1 MSADFV
7 VHPDGTVDYPDTSG
21 YTMSAEEFAA
31 ADTRQA
37 WSQDEPQPYYE
48 PHHYEPTYHEPPH
61 DDWLRVLKLV
71 SGITAGAVVIA
82 AVIVLVTSLTK
93 PVTLTNPS
101 GYPTATATQTV
112 TASALPTT
120 ATQTVTTIPA
130 PTQTATAI
138 PAPIDPEQQLRQ
150 IANSD
155 HPFVSVRLA
164 DRWVPQLSSKR
175 PGVVDQGIVWDNAT
189 TLREHLQLR
198 ERYHARLL
206 WSGEW
211 STFSASNFWVT
222 VAGSTFPTSAGALA
236 WCTSQGFD
244 RDHCFAKIVS
254 TTHPVEGSTAY
265 NR

>member
-1 MSADFV
+1 MTDFV
-7 VHPDGTVDYPDTSG
+7 VHPDGTVDYPDTGG
-21 YTMSAEEFAA
+21 YTMSAEDFAA

-37 WSQDEPQPYYE
+37 WSQAEPPPEPQPYYE

-71 SGITAGAVVIA
+71 SGITAGALVIA

-93 PVTLTNPS
+93 PATPTNPS
-101 GYPTATATQTV
+101 GYPTATATATQTV

-120 ATQTVTTIPA
+120 ATQTVT
-130 PTQTATAI
+130 AI
-138 PAPIDPEQQLRQ
+138 PDPIDPEQQLRQ
-150 IANSD
+150 IANGD
-155 HPFVSVRLA
+155 RPFVSVRLA
-164 DRWVPQLSSKR
+164 DRWVPQLSAKR
-175 PGVVDQGIVWDNAT
+175 LGVVDQGIVWDNAT

-211 STFSASNFWVT
+211 STFSTSNFWVT
-222 VAGSTFPTSAGALA
+222 VAGITFPTSAGTLA

>member
-48 PHHYEPTYHEPPH
+48 PHHYEPTDHEPRH

-93 PVTLTNPS
+93 PATPTNPS
-101 GYPTATATQTV
+101 GYPTATATATQTV

-120 ATQTVTTIPA
+120 ATQTVT
-130 PTQTATAI
+130 AI
-138 PAPIDPEQQLRQ
+138 PDPIDPEQQLRQ

-211 STFSASNFWVT
+211 STFSTSNFWVT
-222 VAGSTFPTSAGALA
+222 VAGITFPTSAGTLA

>member
-71 SGITAGAVVIA
+71 SGITAGALVIA

-93 PVTLTNPS
+93 PATPTNPS
-101 GYPTATATQTV
+101 GYPTATATATQTV

-120 ATQTVTTIPA
+120 ATQTVT
-130 PTQTATAI
+130 AI
-138 PAPIDPEQQLRQ
+138 PDPIDPEQQLRQ
-150 IANSD
+150 IANGD
-155 HPFVSVRLA
+155 RPFVSVRLA
-164 DRWVPQLSSKR
+164 DRWVPQLSAKR
-175 PGVVDQGIVWDNAT
+175 LGVVDQGIVWDNAT

>member
-7 VHPDGTVDYPDTSG
+7 VHPDGTVDYPDTG
-21 YTMSAEEFAA
+21 CYTMSAEEFAA

-37 WSQDEPQPYYE
+37 WSAEPPPEPQPYYE

-61 DDWLRVLKLV
+61 HDWMRVLKLV
-71 SGITAGAVVIA
+71 SGITAGALVIA

-101 GYPTATATQTV
+101 GYATATATQTV

-120 ATQTVTTIPA
+120 ATQTVT
-130 PTQTATAI
+130 AI
-138 PAPIDPEQQLRQ
+138 PAPIHPEQQLRQ
-150 IANSD
+150 IANGD
-155 HPFVSVRLA
+155 RPFVSVRLA

-222 VAGSTFPTSAGALA
+222 LAGITFPTSAGALA

-254 TTHPVEGSTAY
+254 TTYPVEGSTAY
-265 NR
+265 NK

>member
-7 VHPDGTVDYPDTSG
+7 VHPDGTVDYPDTG
-21 YTMSAEEFAA
+21 CYTMSAEEFAA

-71 SGITAGAVVIA
+71 SGITAGALVIA

-93 PVTLTNPS
+93 PATPTNPS
-101 GYPTATATQTV
+101 GYPTATATATQTV

-120 ATQTVTTIPA
+120 ATQTVT
-130 PTQTATAI
+130 AI
-138 PAPIDPEQQLRQ
+138 PDPIDPEQQLRQ
-150 IANSD
+150 IANGD
-155 HPFVSVRLA
+155 RPFVSVRLA
-164 DRWVPQLSSKR
+164 DRWVPQLSAKR
-175 PGVVDQGIVWDNAT
+175 LGVVDQGIVWDNAT

-211 STFSASNFWVT
+211 STFSTSNFWVT
-222 VAGSTFPTSAGALA
+222 VAGITFPTSAGALA

>member
-1 MSADFV
+1 MV
-7 VHPDGTVDYPDTSG
+7 SG
-21 YTMSAEEFAA
+21 RAA
-31 ADTRQA
+31 AVLRAASLRADLPRAAPRRLVARAQA
-37 WSQDEPQPYYE
+37 GLRHHGWCPGYRRRHRAGDLTDQAGDADESIGLSDGDGDGDADRHSDPRPDRSQ
-48 PHHYEPTYHEPPH
+48 
-61 DDWLRVLKLV
+61 
-71 SGITAGAVVIA
+71 
-82 AVIVLVTSLTK
+82 
-93 PVTLTNPS
+93 
-101 GYPTATATQTV
+101 
-112 TASALPTT
+112 
-120 ATQTVTTIPA
+120 
-130 PTQTATAI
+130 
-138 PAPIDPEQQLRQ
+138 QQLRQ
-150 IANSD
+150 IANGD
-155 HPFVSVRLA
+155 RPFVSVRLA

-254 TTHPVEGSTAY
+254 TTHSVEGSTAY

>member
-71 SGITAGAVVIA
+71 SGITAGALVIA

-93 PVTLTNPS
+93 PATPTNPS
-101 GYPTATATQTV
+101 GYPTATATATQTV

-120 ATQTVTTIPA
+120 ATQTVT
-130 PTQTATAI
+130 AI
-138 PAPIDPEQQLRQ
+138 PDPIDPEQQLRQ
-150 IANSD
+150 IANGD
-155 HPFVSVRLA
+155 RPFVSVRLA
-164 DRWVPQLSSKR
+164 DRWVPQLSAKR
-175 PGVVDQGIVWDNAT
+175 LGVVDQGIVWDNAT

-211 STFSASNFWVT
+211 STFSTSNFWVT
-222 VAGSTFPTSAGALA
+222 VAGITFPTSAGTLA

>member
-1 MSADFV
+1 MTDFV

-37 WSQDEPQPYYE
+37 WSQAEPPPYYE

-71 SGITAGAVVIA
+71 SGITAGALVIA

-93 PVTLTNPS
+93 PATPTNPS
-101 GYPTATATQTV
+101 GYPTATATATQTV

-120 ATQTVTTIPA
+120 ATQTVT
-130 PTQTATAI
+130 AI
-138 PAPIDPEQQLRQ
+138 PDPIDPEQQLRQ
-150 IANSD
+150 IANGD
-155 HPFVSVRLA
+155 RPFVSVRLA

-211 STFSASNFWVT
+211 STFSTSNFWVT
-222 VAGSTFPTSAGALA
+222 VAGITFPTSAGTLA

>member
-71 SGITAGAVVIA
+71 SGITAGALVIA

-93 PVTLTNPS
+93 PATPTNPS
-101 GYPTATATQTV
+101 GYPTATATATQTV

-120 ATQTVTTIPA
+120 ATQTVT
-130 PTQTATAI
+130 AI
-138 PAPIDPEQQLRQ
+138 PDPIDPEQQLRQ
-150 IANSD
+150 IANGD
-155 HPFVSVRLA
+155 RPFVSVRLA

>member
-71 SGITAGAVVIA
+71 SGITAGALVIA

-93 PVTLTNPS
+93 PVTPTNPS

-120 ATQTVTTIPA
+120 ATQTVT
-130 PTQTATAI
+130 AI
-138 PAPIDPEQQLRQ
+138 PDPIDPEQQLRQ
-150 IANSD
+150 IANGD
-155 HPFVSVRLA
+155 RPFVSVRLA

-222 VAGSTFPTSAGALA
+222 VAGITFPTSAGALA

-265 NR
+265 NS